1 MYGTAISSLQTAYA
15 GFAKQNYVLLD
26 NLKLG

>member
-15 GFAKQNYVLLD
+15 GFAKQNYTI
-26 NLKLG
+26 NIMSAA